1 MSQATNIADLKRTS
15 TMVAKDAG
23 IGSVK
28 KFFESQKATMAAV
41 LPKHMDA
48 ERMLKLALGALRTT
62 PKLMQCR
69 TDSLFGSIV
78 QCAQLGLEPNT
89 PLGHAYL
96 LPFENRQKGITE
108 VQIILGYKGLID
120 LARRSG
126 QIVSIAA
133 HEVCQKDH
141 FEYEYGLD
149 EKLVHR
155 PALGDRGPVIAF
167 YAAAKLVGGGYAFE
181 VMSTKQIE
189 EIRDASQ
196 NYKFAKDKTKTVW
209 GQHFVEM
216 GRKTV
221 LRRLFKYLPVSI
233 ELATAAALDDRS
245 SRGES
250 QGLDDVLQGDF
261 SVVDPE
267 AESYQ
272 AGSDEQVDTSTGEI
286 TRDEA
291 PALGL
296 QDAISAARQGDI
308 DTAMDISR
316 GLNERERAE
325 VERHINATAQ
335 GYSTQVEVE
344 RPAPRQRQARNLD

>member
-1 MSQATNIADLKRTS
+1 MSQTANIADLKRTS

-28 KFFESQKATMAAV
+28 KFFESQKETMVAV
-41 LPKHMDA
+41 LPKHMGAD
-48 ERMLKLALGALRTT
+48 RMLKLALGAMRTT

-69 TDSLFGSIV
+69 TDSLFGAIV

-96 LPFENRQKGITE
+96 LPFENRTKGITE

-126 QIVSIAA
+126 QIVSISA
-133 HEVCQKDH
+133 HEVCEKDH
-141 FEYEYGLD
+141 FEYEYGLE

-155 PALGDRGPVIAF
+155 PALGTRGNVVAF
-167 YAAAKLVGGGYAFE
+167 YAVAKLVGGGYAFE
-181 VMSTKQIE
+181 VMSAKQIE

-233 ELATAAALDDRS
+233 ELATAAALDDKS

-250 QGLDDVLQGDF
+250 QGLDEALSGEF
-261 SVVDPE
+261 SVVDTE
-267 AESYQ
+267 AQGYQ
-272 AGSDEQVDTSTGEI
+272 EQEQIDTSTGEI
-286 TRDEA
+286 SRNDQ

-296 QDAISAARQGDI
+296 NDAIAAARQGDI
-308 DTAMDISR
+308 ETAQDISR
-316 GLNERERAE
+316 ELNERDRAE
-325 VERHINATAQ
+325 VEKHIQQAAP
-335 GYSTQVEVE
+335 VEQQQYA
-344 RPAPRQRQARNLD
+344 PAPRQRRAHNIE

>member
-155 PALGDRGPVIAF
+155 PALGERGPVIAF

-261 SVVDPE
+261 NVVDSE

-272 AGSDEQVDTSTGEI
+272 AGSDEQVDISTGEI
-286 TRDEA
+286 TRNEA

-296 QDAISAARQGDI
+296 QDAIAAADAGDI
-308 DTAMDISR
+308 ETAQDISR
-316 GLNERERAE
+316 SLTQRDRDQLEAYLNKPEHAPVEQQRA
-325 VERHINATAQ
+325 
-335 GYSTQVEVE
+335 
-344 RPAPRQRQARNLD
+344 PAPRQRQARTIE